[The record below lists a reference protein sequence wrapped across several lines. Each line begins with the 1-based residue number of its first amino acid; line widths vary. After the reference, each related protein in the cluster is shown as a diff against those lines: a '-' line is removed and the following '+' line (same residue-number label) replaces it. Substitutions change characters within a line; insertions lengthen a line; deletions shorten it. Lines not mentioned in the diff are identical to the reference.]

1 VKPLIFRLLTIS
13 ILVLASKAADA
24 QFLMDKLDTTR
35 ELRLGNRDN
44 QPNYDHIRISGYIQ
58 PQYQIASAKGA
69 KTFSGGDFA
78 PNVDNRFMLRRG
90 RIKFE
95 YEKMDKAFRPQVQF
109 VFQFD
114 GTERGVFIRDFWG
127 RVWEHK
133 LNIFALTTGMM
144 ARPFGFEVNY
154 SSGAREAPER
164 GRMSQTL
171 MKTERDLGVMVSAG
185 RDKKNTFDSHFR
197 IDAGIYNGQG
207 VTAPGEYDSYKD
219 LITQL
224 VWKPTQVAKH
234 LYAGGGISLL
244 YGGIAQTTNTAYRMT
259 EKNGKIDFV
268 ADSIT
273 TRAGDKLPRK
283 YYGANVQ
290 LKYLT
295 AWGATELRGEYWS
308 GTQTAYQGTSETP
321 GTQPTDNPG
330 KFLPM
335 YIRPFSGG
343 FVVFLQNIVNT
354 KHQVGVKYD
363 WYDPNTKVAGK
374 VLGQNNSFTQADI
387 KYGTLGFGYIYYMS
401 YNFKITF
408 WYDRVWNE
416 ITSIPGYQKDVDDNV
431 FTCRLQ
437 FTF

>member
-1 VKPLIFRLLTIS
+1 LVFRLLAIF
-13 ILVLASKAADA
+13 ILVIVTKTADA
-24 QFLMDKLDTTR
+24 QFLMDKLDTTK
-35 ELRLGNRDN
+35 ELAIGYRDN
-44 QPNYDHIRISGYIQ
+44 QPKLDHIRISGYIQ
-58 PQYQIASAKGA
+58 PQFQVASAKGA
-69 KTFSGGDFA
+69 KGFSGGDFA

-95 YEKMDKAFRPQVQF
+95 YMRTDKDHQSQVQF

-133 LNIFALTTGMM
+133 LNVFALTTGMM

-171 MKTERDLGVMVSAG
+171 MKTERDLGVMLSAESPA
-185 RDKKNTFDSHFR
+185 KSHSFINNFR
-197 IDAGIYNGQG
+197 IDAGLYNGQG
-207 VTAPGEYDSYKD
+207 VTAPNEYDNYKD

-224 VWKPTQVAKH
+224 VWKPTLIAKH
-234 LYAGGGISLL
+234 LYAAGGVSLLHGGI
-244 YGGIAQTTNTAYRMT
+244 GQTVKVAYRMT
-259 EKNGKIDFV
+259 EKNGTIDFA
-268 ADSIT
+268 ADSLT
-273 TRAGDKLPRK
+273 TRVGDKLPRN
-283 YYGANVQ
+283 YYGAN
-290 LKYLT
+290 LRFRYMT
-295 AWGATELRGEYWS
+295 SWGATELRGEYWS

-321 GTQPTDNPG
+321 GTQPLDNVG
-330 KFLPM
+330 KFIPM

-374 VLGQNNSFTQADI
+374 ELGLNNSFTQADI
-387 KYGTLGFGYIYYMS
+387 KYGTLGFGYIYTMS
-401 YNFKITF
+401 YNFKVTL
-408 WYDRVWNE
+408 WYDRVNNE
-416 ITSIPGYQKDVDDNV
+416 ITSIPGYEKDVDDNV